1 MKNIF
6 FLLLMWCIAP
16 AASAQFNR
24 HIIYFTNKGF
34 NPHTLDQPLT
44 YLSQRSIDR
53 RTRYNIALDSTDLP
67 ITPDYLNAVASVSN
81 VTVLGWSKWL
91 NAVAIR
97 TTDPAAITTI
107 ESMPFVRSV
116 APVASRP
123 AATPVTPDKFAE
135 RTPLPDITPTHRRNQ
150 NTQNDFFD
158 YGNWGGM
165 VQLHRGS
172 FLHNYGFRGQTV
184 QIAFMDAGYF
194 KYLDIPTFDSARTNN
209 RILETWDFV
218 KQESSVNEDHVHG
231 MQCLS
236 TVAAYMPGV
245 FVGTAPEASY
255 YLYRTEE
262 ASTEYPIELL
272 YLAAGY
278 ERADSAGAD
287 VTSTSLGYSRYDHPS
302 FDHTYADMDGNTT
315 IGAIAADMGAKKGML
330 MVVAAGNEGNGSWK
344 FITTPGD
351 ADSVLTVG
359 AVNTDRHVA
368 GFSSYGPTSDGQ
380 IKPTL
385 SAVGWG
391 AAVAS
396 HITGEPYPSNGTS
409 FACPNLAGI
418 ASCLWQA
425 FPEVNNMQ
433 LIEALKISAHQ
444 YSTPDDRQG
453 YGIPDVQKAFVQLHQ
468 QFYSQQ
474 YSLTGCYTQMQ
485 LQLKQGD
492 GMDVRIERKAP
503 GESGFS
509 VIQTIAG
516 NGPFS
521 MRQHSLQD
529 DVRLLPEG
537 NIEYRVSMQLGSD
550 TTYALDSFSVTHQL
564 SCTITKNEVQVYPN
578 PFESDLQIR
587 LALLENT
594 KVQVLLV
601 NALGQVV
608 LKNEKTLNAGRVLH
622 TLPVHQLSKGTYYLS
637 VFLNGKKVYSQP
649 VLK

>member
-1 MKNIF
+1 MKNVF
-6 FLLLMWCIAP
+6 FILLLMCVAHT
-16 AASAQFNR
+16 SKGQFNR

-34 NPHTLDQPLT
+34 NQHTLSQPLT
-44 YLSQRSIDR
+44 FLSQRAMDR

-67 ITPDYLNAVASVSN
+67 ITQDYLNAVATVSN

-97 TTDPAAITTI
+97 TTDPAALTTI
-107 ESMPFVRSV
+107 EAMPFVRSV

-123 AATPVTPDKFAE
+123 EATPPVRDKFIESTLLPAPLVTAG
-135 RTPLPDITPTHRRNQ
+135 RTTGV
-150 NTQNDFFD
+150 QNDFFD
-158 YGNWGGM
+158 YGSWGGM
-165 VQLHRGS
+165 VQLHRGA
-172 FLHNYGFRGQTV
+172 FLHNYGFRGQSI
-184 QIAFMDAGYF
+184 QMAFMDAGYF
-194 KYLDIPTFDSARTNN
+194 KYLDIPTFDSARLNN

-218 KQESSVNEDHVHG
+218 KKETSVNEDHVHG

-245 FVGTAPEASY
+245 FVGTAPEASF

-330 MVVAAGNEGNGSWK
+330 MVVAAGNEGNGSWR
-344 FITTPGD
+344 FITTPAD
-351 ADSVLTVG
+351 ADSVLSVG
-359 AVNTDRHVA
+359 AVSADGQTA
-368 GFSSYGPTSDGQ
+368 GFSSYGPSSDGQ
-380 IKPTL
+380 IKPTV

-425 FPEVNNMQ
+425 FPEVNNME

-444 YSTPDDRQG
+444 YNAPDDRQG
-453 YGIPDVQKAFVQLHQ
+453 FGIPDVQKAFVQLQQQLYNQ
-468 QFYSQQ
+468 QF
-474 YSLTGCYTQMQ
+474 SLNGCFTQMQ
-485 LQLKQGD
+485 LQLKQGN
-492 GMDVRIERKAP
+492 GMDVLVERMAP

-509 VIQTIAG
+509 LIQIISGSG
-516 NGPFS
+516 NFE
-521 MRQHSLQD
+521 MRQLSLQD

-537 NIEYRVSMQLGSD
+537 TIHYRISMQMGSD
-550 TTYALDSFSVTHQL
+550 TTFLFNDFTVEHIR
-564 SCTITKNEVQVYPN
+564 SCTITSNEVLVYPN
-578 PFESDLQIR
+578 PVESDIQIR
-587 LALLENT
+587 LALMENA
-594 KVQVLLV
+594 KVRILLV
-601 NALGQVV
+601 NALGQT
-608 LKNEKTLNAGRVLH
+608 LIKQEKTLGPGRILH
-622 TLPVHQLSKGTYYLS
+622 TLPVQALPKGTYYLNIY
-637 VFLNGKKVYSQP
+637 LNNKKMYSKP